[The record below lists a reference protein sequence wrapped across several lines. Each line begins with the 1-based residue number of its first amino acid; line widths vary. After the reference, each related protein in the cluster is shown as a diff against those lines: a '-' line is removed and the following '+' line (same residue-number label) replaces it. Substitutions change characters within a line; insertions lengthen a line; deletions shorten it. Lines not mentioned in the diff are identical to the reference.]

1 MVILVDYATLLL
13 FGDVI
18 GLHERWQV
26 YALAT
31 KQLEALVVDLI
42 YFEDISQVH
51 IQGFCELAGALVL
64 FYLAMKEMILIK
76 GSS

>member
-1 MVILVDYATLLL
+1 MGILVDYTTLLL

-42 YFEDISQVH
+42 NFEDVFQVH
-51 IQGFCELAGALVL
+51 IQGFCELTRALVL
-64 FYLAMKEMILIK
+64 PCLIMKEMVLIN